1 MLVKKAVNR
10 AGDGVA
16 YACGRADHVGART
29 QMRDFTQELHGVRLR
44 RDRVGVRIIDPA
56 NDLDR
61 GGLHFKWLPFGGRRH
76 DQPGSFDG
84 AASGEFLHFFGV
96 IDECIRHNDLHR
108 MKARAIGHVDER
120 NTRLGI
126 ATGFDPTLDRNGN
139 MFVAQR
145 RFAGEDVETAKM
157 AHELKLFLGDVYIL
171 VCHFERCE
179 K

>member
-16 YACGRADHVGART
+16 YACGRADHVGARA
-29 QMRDFTQELHGVRLR
+29 QMCDFTQELHGVRLGC
-44 RDRVGVRIIDPA
+44 DRIGIRIIDPA

-61 GGLHFKWLPFGGRRH
+61 GGLHFKWLALGGRWH

-84 AASGEFLHFFGV
+84 AASCEFLDFIGV
-96 IDECIRHNDLHR
+96 IDERIRHHDLHR
-108 MKARAIGHVDER
+108 MKARAIGQVHER

-157 AHELKLFLGDVYIL
+157 AHE
-171 VCHFERCE
+171 
-179 K
+179 